1 MLVLQKRPLLELLH
15 SAIIVSRSFPFRISV
30 ENARMPFIATSHALE
45 LILFSMHQI
54 A

>member
-1 MLVLQKRPLLELLH
+1 MLVSQKRPLLELLH
-15 SAIIVSRSFPFRISV
+15 SAIIVSPLFPFRIPV
-30 ENARMPFIATSHALE
+30 GNARMPFIATSHALE